1 MKKENE
7 LLMFNNKEF
16 GAIRT
21 IEVEGIIMFVA
32 NDVAKALGYTNP
44 SKATNDHCKKSE
56 MVWGNDSLG
65 RRQEFKVIPK
75 GDIYRLIVSSKLPS
89 AEKFE
94 SWVFDEVLPSIEENG
109 GYISET
115 ATPKQVEK
123 LVECYTF
130 KSITKQILE
139 CDIMSLEKLI
149 DDILDIN
156 TNSKRANR
164 DKYHLGLSG
173 ADYKIKLHEH
183 IKKAIDSRHM
193 IADASCAVEI
203 AMRYKLSDKLS
214 KEALSTTRRSTS
226 QVALHKDKKIK
237 ALTTDYSDKLIW
249 LDYAPFSINY
259 MYTDKHRITD
269 VYKTWMDEFPY
280 DKLECKE
287 EFNKRVDSDKPMRLV
302 VEIVAKEGQDTD
314 NSIKSLQDRL
324 QDYYRFDD
332 VNIKNVNIKNVG
344 SVGKY
349 CDCKIGY
356 YIENI
361 KVDKQ
366 SKKSYNSSGKKK
378 LYNCSR

>member
-7 LLMFNNKEF
+7 VTMFNNSEF
-16 GAIRT
+16 GGVRT
-21 IEVEGIIMFVA
+21 VVVDGKVLFVGRDIA
-32 NDVAKALGYTNP
+32 SALGYSNP
-44 SKATNDHCKKSE
+44 SKAVSTHCKNAVKAVVNVSSQNGKSDSKARDTQE
-56 MVWGNDSLG
+56 MY
-65 RRQEFKVIPK
+65 VIQK

-109 GYISET
+109 GYIRDNASSE
-115 ATPKQVEK
+115 QVEK

-139 CDIMSLEKLI
+139 CDIMGLEKLI
-149 DDILDIN
+149 DDILGTN
-156 TNSKRANR
+156 TSSKKANR
-164 DKYHLGLSG
+164 DKYHLDLSG
-173 ADYKIKLHEH
+173 ADYKVKLHEH
-183 IKKAIDSRHM
+183 IKKAIDSRPM

-226 QVALHKDKKIK
+226 HIAAHKDKKIK
-237 ALTTDYSDKLIW
+237 ELTTDNSDKLIW

-259 MYTDKHRITD
+259 MYTDKHKISD
-269 VYKTWMDEFPY
+269 VYKKWMDKFPY
-280 DKLECKE
+280 DKLEDRE
-287 EFNKRVDSDKPMRLV
+287 TFEKRVDSNKPMRLI

-344 SVGKY
+344 NVKKY
-349 CDCKIGY
+349 SDCKIGY
-356 YIENI
+356 YLENI
-361 KVDKQ
+361 KET
-366 SKKSYNSSGKKK
+366 KKK
-378 LYNCSR
+378 